1 MAIQTLDSRVFIG
14 PSTWALVRV
23 IQLTVDIGE
32 LEERPTNTIDGFTD
46 RLIDLIP
53 TLHDHQ
59 CSVGR
64 PGGLVERMR
73 EGTWI
78 GHVLEHVALEL
89 QNLAGSEVA
98 RGLTRSTDSTGIY
111 DVVYQYQQ
119 RDLGLAAGELARRL
133 LNWIIYNDDPD
144 FNFEHELELLIRL
157 AERLAYGPSTR
168 ALVEEAERR
177 AIPVMR
183 LDDSYSLVQLGHGVY
198 QQRIWATT
206 TSLTSNIAV
215 DLASNKRLTNQMLR
229 GIGIPVPRGVTV
241 SDTEEA
247 VKAARSVG
255 FPVVVKPEDGNHGR
269 GVRINLK
276 NDDDVRTN
284 FELARGES
292 RSGRVIVE
300 SFIEGNDHRILVVGG
315 RVIAVAERVPAHVKG
330 DGEHTVEELID
341 ITNSDPRRGI
351 GHEKVLTRIT
361 IDNAV
366 LELLAS
372 QDLQLESIPEARR
385 FVQLRLTGNLSTG
398 GTAIDRT
405 DDIHPDNVEIAE
417 QAARVIG
424 LDIAGI
430 DVLVRDISKP
440 IKDQNGAICEVN
452 AGPGFRMHTNP
463 TEGHPRD
470 VARPVIERLFPPGAE
485 FRVPIIAVTGSNGKT
500 TTTRMISHILKMA
513 GKRVGMTTTDGIY
526 IDGTQILK
534 GDMSGPLSARMVLQN
549 PTVEVAILE
558 TARGGILRQGLGFD
572 RCDVGVVTNIT
583 GDHLG
588 KSGIESIRDL
598 ARVKA
603 VVPRAVFRDG
613 FSVLNADDPRCMAI
627 SKYARGDLVLF
638 SMDANNERIR
648 EHLRLRG
655 IAVVLRETAEGEV
668 IYILEGRRE
677 TAILNVRHIPA
688 TFEGR
693 ARFNVKNALAAA
705 AAGYVSNC
713 SIETIRTGLRSFT
726 TSFYQTPGRANVATV
741 RGFQVLIDYCHN
753 PAGLEELAD
762 FIGRLKP
769 RRTLAMIAMPGD
781 RRNEDIAT
789 FGQIA
794 ASAFD
799 QFIVR
804 EDRHPRGRRPG
815 EVAGIMR
822 QALID
827 NGVAADAIRVIPDE
841 LEATRAALDSAESDD
856 LVLLLADTP
865 DQVWE
870 IVTTYS
876 LTEQPKA
883 SLIPAD

>member
-1 MAIQTLDSRVFIG
+1 MQTLDSRVFIG
-14 PSTWALVRV
+14 PSTWALARV

-32 LEERPTNTIDGFTD
+32 LEERPTNKIEGFTD
-46 RLIDLIP
+46 RLVQLIP
-53 TLHDHQ
+53 TLYDHQ

-64 PGGLVERMR
+64 PGGLIERMHD
-73 EGTWI
+73 GTWM

-98 RGLTRSTDSTGIY
+98 RGLTRSTDLTGVY
-111 DVVYQYQQ
+111 NVVYQYHQ

-133 LNWIIYNDDPD
+133 LNWIIYDSDPD
-144 FNFEHELELLIRL
+144 FNFESEMVALIRL
-157 AERLAYGPSTR
+157 AERLDYGPSTR
-168 ALVEEAERR
+168 ALVDEAERR

-183 LDDSYSLVQLGHGVY
+183 LDDGYSLVQLGHGVH

-229 GIGIPVPRGVTV
+229 GIGIPVPRGATVTDV
-241 SDTEEA
+241 DDA
-247 VKAARSVG
+247 VRAARSIG
-255 FPVVVKPEDGNHGR
+255 YPVVLKPVDGNHGR

-276 NDDDVRTN
+276 SEAEVRANFDV
-284 FELARGES
+284 AQSES
-292 RSGRVIVE
+292 RSGRIIVE

-315 RVIAVAERVPAHVKG
+315 KVVAVAERVPAHVRG
-330 DGEHTVEELID
+330 DGERTVQELID
-341 ITNSDPRRGI
+341 ITNEDPRRGI
-351 GHEKVLTRIT
+351 GHEKVLTRI
-361 IDNAV
+361 AV
-366 LELLAS
+366 DDALTDLLGNQGLSLDAV
-372 QDLQLESIPEARR
+372 PEAGRI
-385 FVQLRLTGNLSTG
+385 VQLRLTGNLSTG

-405 DDIHPDNVEIAE
+405 EDIHPDNVEIAE

-430 DVLVRDISKP
+430 DMLVRDISKP

-470 VARPVIERLFPPGAE
+470 VARPVIERLFPPGADS
-485 FRVPIIAVTGSNGKT
+485 RVPIIAVTGSNGKT
-500 TTTRMISHILKMA
+500 TTTRMIAHILKMA

-534 GDMSGPLSARMVLQN
+534 GDMSGPQSARMVLQN

-588 KSGIESIRDL
+588 KSGVESIKDL
-598 ARVKA
+598 AQVKA

-627 SKYARGDLVLF
+627 ARYARGDLVLF
-638 SMDANNERIR
+638 SMDAESERIR
-648 EHLRLRG
+648 EHLRSRG

-668 IYILEGRRE
+668 LYVLEGRRE
-677 TAILNVRHIPA
+677 TAVLNVRHIPA

-693 ARFNVKNALAAA
+693 ARFNIKNALAATSA
-705 AAGYVSNC
+705 AYVANC
-713 SIETIRTGLRSFT
+713 SIEMIRTGLRSFT
-726 TSFYQTPGRANVATV
+726 TSFYQTPGRANVASV
-741 RGFQVLIDYCHN
+741 HGFQVLIDYCHN

-762 FIGRLKP
+762 FVTRLNPK
-769 RRTLAMIAMPGD
+769 RTVAMIAMPGD

-794 ASAFD
+794 ASSFD
-799 QFIVR
+799 QFVIR
-804 EDRHPRGRRPG
+804 EDRSPRGRRPG
-815 EVAGIMR
+815 EVAGLMR
-822 QALID
+822 QALLD
-827 NGVAADAIRVIPDE
+827 NGIDIDAIRVIPDE
-841 LEATRAALDSAESDD
+841 LEATRAALESAESDD

-865 DQVWE
+865 DKVWE
-870 IVTTYS
+870 IVTNYS
-876 LTEQPKA
+876 LAEQPESA
-883 SLIPAD
+883 LVPAG

>member
-14 PSTWALVRV
+14 PSTWALARM

-46 RLIDLIP
+46 RLLDLIP

-64 PGGLVERMR
+64 PGGFIERMH
-73 EGTWI
+73 EGTWM

-119 RDLGLAAGELARRL
+119 RDLGLAAGDLARRL
-133 LNWIIYNDDPD
+133 LNWIIYEDAPD
-144 FNFEHELELLIRL
+144 FDFEHELELLIRL

-241 SDTEEA
+241 SETDEA
-247 VKAARSVG
+247 VKVARSIG
-255 FPVVVKPEDGNHGR
+255 FPVVVKPVDGNHGR

-276 NDDDVRTN
+276 NEAEVRAN

-341 ITNSDPRRGI
+341 ITNADPRRGI

-372 QDLQLESIPEARR
+372 QDLQLESVPEAGR

-430 DVLVRDISKP
+430 DMLVRDISKP

-470 VARPVIERLFPPGAE
+470 VARPVVERLFPPGAE
-485 FRVPIIAVTGSNGKT
+485 SRVPIIAVTGSNGKT

-558 TARGGILRQGLGFD
+558 SARGGILRQGLGFD

-588 KSGIESIRDL
+588 KSGVETIRDL

-613 FSVLNADDPRCMAI
+613 YSVLNADDPRCVAI

-648 EHLRLRG
+648 EHLRSRG

-668 IYILEGRRE
+668 LYILEGRRE

-705 AAGYVSNC
+705 AAAYVSNC

-762 FIGRLKP
+762 FVSRLKP

-794 ASAFD
+794 AAAFD

-815 EVAGIMR
+815 EVSGLMR

-876 LTEQPKA
+876 LAERPEA